1 MVNICNSEQHVVL
14 MRILDARNRP
24 SITPDMPLWKLK
36 LTEEE
41 YTNLKETLVQNAY
54 RLEDFGI
61 EAALCYAEWWR
72 RDYNGGIPSRE
83 DVAVGLG
90 LPHYCWEQLYKAA
103 RHGLKSHGFA
113 FIHSLKG
120 NEYFR
125 TLLNQGGLPVNYI
138 KNGTNL
144 SGFSRFLIGL
154 VEELS
159 SINIDWDDNNID
171 LIKNFNCIAYL
182 GKAFKNDNIYDV
194 SLQIAHA
201 IISEEDRWLPYD
213 DTDSSL
219 SELTKSLKREY
230 RRVKSEHR
238 TKPLSLSWKLRL
250 TSSKTANLFVNLNIV
265 KEISSKSIEGL
276 NYQSCYT
283 FDVFVSGILVGKYV
297 RKSLVKD
304 DKGEVIG
311 AIYSRITVG
320 VANDIKWSGEPVV
333 EVKIRCDNDDR
344 LFPTLCG
351 SYPPNFECPQVFQ
364 MLDDNVYS
372 LKSTANAENN
382 IAVFSTNW
390 KCDGSHNLL
399 LNGELYSA
407 IKFTDKVDLHN
418 CMSNEDITITNEFTP
433 YSAEFRGTYIQWVE
447 QSNFKLLTRIPVI
460 SVFDQ
465 TGTRVGNIKPK
476 YRVHNSKAE
485 WRNLSNSCLLPFGL
499 VDIKVEF
506 PDNKYVM
513 ETFYFIDDMTFVSR
527 NETMFS
533 TELHLYSRHV
543 ISAKVDECENLS
555 VEMTDKN
562 TWRISRDAC
571 ASKYSPTCN
580 LKIIAENNPPL
591 KVSVVAPFEG
601 IVISD
606 LEGKIVPSG
615 KIISYDNLR
624 YFNIISHGQ
633 SGMIDVTYKSDKIK
647 DDNTIKHLKSPVIE
661 GIVPLSD
668 YRDLFARMFQLYGAN
683 TFDRSSSIELKICD
697 KRIYIRKFVLDSE
710 LSSDKIRITD
720 YTSEDTSDFIYDGD
734 VYALPVS
741 ENIKPAELVQI
752 KLEPYNRQMNL
763 FTIPDELLNSEAIL
777 FSGPESSRR
786 LVPKY
791 YNFEQEDY
799 SSEVRGEMS
808 AANTILWSERLCKDD
823 VFAGEYWAKTV
834 KAFRIISEF
843 NLPFTTYNAFKAI
856 GCEPKLLVNLILA
869 CWINGA
875 SDVLIQEIDR
885 FEDELNIAVHWIPHT
900 VWGECIESFIR
911 SLPPTLINIMNTKLG
926 EITELINAL
935 FNATLSAEVASEL
948 TQYVAGG
955 NIGNARIFSRADINQ
970 FKSKIHGCTDNNIDL
985 PLTRFVLQNKYYVDQ
1000 EMHKSYRVMIESA
1013 MCAAENFAQVKNR
1026 TNLFLLESRDYARII
1041 NFYRKYFKDLI
1052 DLEDMG
1058 NIEDVE
1064 QNEAD
1069 GFSRFFFAIPKKACL
1084 RKNANRTYHI
1094 FNHRNGKIELV
1105 PEDNRSNKCFT
1116 SLKSEESIPVIY
1128 QSLRHS
1134 GDNHVLCP
1142 HCGNNLS
1149 EFKNLDYLRI
1159 SATQIGRT
1167 LATLLLDN
1175 AEPIDSN
1182 DADVV
1187 YEGRKYIT
1195 FTDSR
1200 QGSARSA
1207 MGLNQDV
1214 ERSWIRAS
1222 IFHKLADM
1230 RLNDVKPGGLTPDEE
1245 AEYNAYLSIREHLPT
1260 LLFEKFKRLEEKKNG
1275 TPVIPNPEEVSWGQI
1290 SQSLENDSNFKKLY
1304 EHVDKARGRKNFKN
1318 ATDYLKALLVDQFG
1332 WIPKRANSLETMGF
1346 VRLVYP
1352 ALKNAKC
1359 PALIQK
1365 RCTDTDW
1372 QNFLKI
1378 CMDYVIRGGRHYMLS
1393 GAYKDYLTQN
1403 KYCSPIYPSNSEL
1416 RKNGSPV
1423 SKWFKVNVSS
1433 KGINENQNRLVL
1445 LLCAVLGYDDISQIN
1460 QIKIADI
1467 NSMLDAAWDFLRQNV
1482 LEATDVENQG
1492 YMLDLMG
1499 DKVKLQL
1506 IEKGYLCPVD
1516 NVIIDAPFCGYSP
1529 RMNGYIGRE
1538 NFDRFKIKTEFVNP
1552 LFPFK
1557 SADQTEKNVME
1568 WIEKNFFEQKA
1579 AGVFGVMNSRVFA
1592 SKPIFISAEH
1602 SAQQSSED
1610 LDRYER
1616 EFNEGKINILSCS
1629 TTMEMGVDIGGI
1641 TEVVMNNVPPKSSNY
1656 LQRTG
1661 RAGRRNETKALALT
1675 VCAPNPIGTHTWN
1688 NPDYPITHVTET
1700 PLLKLESRQLIQ
1712 RHVNAMVFASFVAD
1726 QGGIRVTATLRDF
1739 FVTAEGMSF
1748 FDKFLNYIDSVI
1760 SGKVERLQEP
1770 YSKLI
1775 KGTSLAQITL
1785 ADAAQV
1791 VKKDIV
1797 AVYNVF
1803 DAHKGALA
1811 KAIESLKNESGTTNA
1826 IKAIEKQEENLL
1838 KTSML
1843 SYLAENSFLP
1853 SAGLPLGLVE
1863 CLLGGKEKVDG
1874 NSPTLH
1880 ISQAISSYAPGNPVV
1895 KNEWVYE
1902 PNGIRLK
1909 TKYDDSTSRYIIQ
1922 NCTHCGYTTIIY
1934 GSAKTDCPKCGRH
1947 GTMHG
1952 IKDISLST
1960 DQRFTEVV
1968 EPAAFS
1974 VAWDSTPTRKMDS
1987 LGSMNFIQPILLEMD
2002 AWLLKTNSAKMSI
2015 RCSTPR
2021 SEILFYNK
2029 GTSGYGYAFCPYCGR
2044 MKSEKSPDST
2054 ERMLS
2059 HHKHLLASTSCPGGE
2074 NDGAAVRRHVL
2085 LVGRY
2090 QTDFVEIK
2098 FYDKD
2103 NNLVEDTETLY
2114 SLGVILSRKLTE
2126 LLGVNDGEIE
2136 FGYDGIN
2143 HSIFIYDTALGGAGY
2158 SLLFREYKDEVL
2170 KMALETLERCDCE
2183 RSCTKCLIDR
2193 RSQWYTNYLN
2203 RPKALEWLR
2212 QEVKARVAPK
2222 EIIYLMPDSHAV
2234 TSDITTEFYQL
2245 TRNKDISGIR
2255 IFVDD
2260 NISQWDAET
2269 FPFIKILT
2277 ELSLEGVDVAFILPS
2292 VPDVKSLSSA
2302 DSATLIAE
2310 VFKTNFKCLEN
2321 TLPTGLFPLMVVI
2334 MNDGIVKT
2342 YFGKNIDTSYSKN
2355 WGSGDVFITTQPNSL
2370 SYADINRMQLL
2381 SAFSSDDSSFM
2392 FEYRIREHSSLGRF
2406 FDSLKVPETGNWN
2419 RIISNLRGKAVSIEY
2434 SDRYLKTPLGCMLLA
2449 KMISSLKNEADLV
2462 LVSIKVIVTNIVSIN
2477 DSDVAVNAIKDFA
2490 NGKKRNHFLKDAI
2503 FELTGIEPEIQDTG
2517 YVEHERCLTVK
2528 ADNAEVCIRPDA
2540 GIAKGWAPF
2549 GRDNAECTDRDFRE
2563 DWNIDLEL
2571 FNKQQIGNGI
2581 LYTISYKQL

>member
-1 MVNICNSEQHVVL
+1 
-14 MRILDARNRP
+14 
-24 SITPDMPLWKLK
+24 MPLWKLK

-499 VDIKVEF
+499 VDIKVE
-506 PDNKYVM
+506 
-513 ETFYFIDDMTFVSR
+513 
-527 NETMFS
+527 
-533 TELHLYSRHV
+533 
-543 ISAKVDECENLS
+543 
-555 VEMTDKN
+555 
-562 TWRISRDAC
+562 
-571 ASKYSPTCN
+571 
-580 LKIIAENNPPL
+580 
-591 KVSVVAPFEG
+591 
-601 IVISD
+601 
-606 LEGKIVPSG
+606 
-615 KIISYDNLR
+615 
-624 YFNIISHGQ
+624 
-633 SGMIDVTYKSDKIK
+633 
-647 DDNTIKHLKSPVIE
+647 
-661 GIVPLSD
+661 
-668 YRDLFARMFQLYGAN
+668 
-683 TFDRSSSIELKICD
+683 
-697 KRIYIRKFVLDSE
+697 
-710 LSSDKIRITD
+710 
-720 YTSEDTSDFIYDGD
+720 
-734 VYALPVS
+734 
-741 ENIKPAELVQI
+741 
-752 KLEPYNRQMNL
+752 
-763 FTIPDELLNSEAIL
+763 
-777 FSGPESSRR
+777 
-786 LVPKY
+786 
-791 YNFEQEDY
+791 
-799 SSEVRGEMS
+799 
-808 AANTILWSERLCKDD
+808 
-823 VFAGEYWAKTV
+823 
-834 KAFRIISEF
+834 
-843 NLPFTTYNAFKAI
+843 
-856 GCEPKLLVNLILA
+856 
-869 CWINGA
+869 
-875 SDVLIQEIDR
+875 
-885 FEDELNIAVHWIPHT
+885 
-900 VWGECIESFIR
+900 
-911 SLPPTLINIMNTKLG
+911 
-926 EITELINAL
+926 
-935 FNATLSAEVASEL
+935 
-948 TQYVAGG
+948 
-955 NIGNARIFSRADINQ
+955 
-970 FKSKIHGCTDNNIDL
+970 
-985 PLTRFVLQNKYYVDQ
+985 
-1000 EMHKSYRVMIESA
+1000 
-1013 MCAAENFAQVKNR
+1013 
-1026 TNLFLLESRDYARII
+1026 
-1041 NFYRKYFKDLI
+1041 
-1052 DLEDMG
+1052 
-1058 NIEDVE
+1058 
-1064 QNEAD
+1064 
-1069 GFSRFFFAIPKKACL
+1069 
-1084 RKNANRTYHI
+1084 
-1094 FNHRNGKIELV
+1094 
-1105 PEDNRSNKCFT
+1105 
-1116 SLKSEESIPVIY
+1116 
-1128 QSLRHS
+1128 
-1134 GDNHVLCP
+1134 
-1142 HCGNNLS
+1142 
-1149 EFKNLDYLRI
+1149 
-1159 SATQIGRT
+1159 
-1167 LATLLLDN
+1167 
-1175 AEPIDSN
+1175 
-1182 DADVV
+1182 
-1187 YEGRKYIT
+1187 
-1195 FTDSR
+1195 
-1200 QGSARSA
+1200 
-1207 MGLNQDV
+1207 
-1214 ERSWIRAS
+1214 
-1222 IFHKLADM
+1222 
-1230 RLNDVKPGGLTPDEE
+1230 
-1245 AEYNAYLSIREHLPT
+1245 
-1260 LLFEKFKRLEEKKNG
+1260 
-1275 TPVIPNPEEVSWGQI
+1275 
-1290 SQSLENDSNFKKLY
+1290 
-1304 EHVDKARGRKNFKN
+1304 
-1318 ATDYLKALLVDQFG
+1318 
-1332 WIPKRANSLETMGF
+1332 
-1346 VRLVYP
+1346 
-1352 ALKNAKC
+1352 
-1359 PALIQK
+1359 
-1365 RCTDTDW
+1365 
-1372 QNFLKI
+1372 
-1378 CMDYVIRGGRHYMLS
+1378 
-1393 GAYKDYLTQN
+1393 
-1403 KYCSPIYPSNSEL
+1403 
-1416 RKNGSPV
+1416 
-1423 SKWFKVNVSS
+1423 
-1433 KGINENQNRLVL
+1433 
-1445 LLCAVLGYDDISQIN
+1445 
-1460 QIKIADI
+1460 
-1467 NSMLDAAWDFLRQNV
+1467 FLRQNV

-2406 FDSLKVPETGNWN
+2406 FDSLKAPETGNWN

>member
-1 MVNICNSEQHVVL
+1 MSYSDIEKLRKKLNSSPVL
-14 MRILDARNRP
+14 KAKEIGRMLDKGIGKNVDTSLEIIDALGEKVKGINNGGGLGALLPTRAHLFVR
-24 SITPDMPLWKLK
+24 SISGVYVCTNPDCQRH
-36 LTEEE
+36 
-41 YTNLKETLVQNAY
+41 KEY
-54 RLEDFGI
+54 RLSIGSLTTYQNMNCPVCKSKMLELATCSSCGSPI
-61 EAALCYAEWWR
+61 
-72 RDYNGGIPSRE
+72 I
-83 DVAVGLG
+83 VG
-90 LPHYCWEQLYKAA
+90 ETSTTK
-103 RHGLKSHGFA
+103 GFRM
-113 FIHSLKG
+113 H
-120 NEYFR
+120 
-125 TLLNQGGLPVNYI
+125 
-138 KNGTNL
+138 TN
-144 SGFSRFLIGL
+144 
-154 VEELS
+154 V
-159 SINIDWDDNNID
+159 ID
-171 LIKNFNCIAYL
+171 L
-182 GKAFKNDNIYDV
+182 D
-194 SLQIAHA
+194 
-201 IISEEDRWLPYD
+201 
-213 DTDSSL
+213 
-219 SELTKSLKREY
+219 KSLFYEQ
-230 RRVKSEHR
+230 
-238 TKPLSLSWKLRL
+238 
-250 TSSKTANLFVNLNIV
+250 
-265 KEISSKSIEGL
+265 KE
-276 NYQSCYT
+276 
-283 FDVFVSGILVGKYV
+283 
-297 RKSLVKD
+297 
-304 DKGEVIG
+304 
-311 AIYSRITVG
+311 
-320 VANDIKWSGEPVV
+320 
-333 EVKIRCDNDDR
+333 
-344 LFPTLCG
+344 
-351 SYPPNFECPQVFQ
+351 
-364 MLDDNVYS
+364 
-372 LKSTANAENN
+372 
-382 IAVFSTNW
+382 
-390 KCDGSHNLL
+390 
-399 LNGELYSA
+399 
-407 IKFTDKVDLHN
+407 
-418 CMSNEDITITNEFTP
+418 
-433 YSAEFRGTYIQWVE
+433 
-447 QSNFKLLTRIPVI
+447 
-460 SVFDQ
+460 
-465 TGTRVGNIKPK
+465 
-476 YRVHNSKAE
+476 
-485 WRNLSNSCLLPFGL
+485 
-499 VDIKVEF
+499 
-506 PDNKYVM
+506 
-513 ETFYFIDDMTFVSR
+513 
-527 NETMFS
+527 
-533 TELHLYSRHV
+533 
-543 ISAKVDECENLS
+543 
-555 VEMTDKN
+555 
-562 TWRISRDAC
+562 
-571 ASKYSPTCN
+571 
-580 LKIIAENNPPL
+580 
-591 KVSVVAPFEG
+591 
-601 IVISD
+601 
-606 LEGKIVPSG
+606 
-615 KIISYDNLR
+615 
-624 YFNIISHGQ
+624 
-633 SGMIDVTYKSDKIK
+633 
-647 DDNTIKHLKSPVIE
+647 
-661 GIVPLSD
+661 
-668 YRDLFARMFQLYGAN
+668 
-683 TFDRSSSIELKICD
+683 
-697 KRIYIRKFVLDSE
+697 
-710 LSSDKIRITD
+710 
-720 YTSEDTSDFIYDGD
+720 
-734 VYALPVS
+734 
-741 ENIKPAELVQI
+741 
-752 KLEPYNRQMNL
+752 
-763 FTIPDELLNSEAIL
+763 
-777 FSGPESSRR
+777 
-786 LVPKY
+786 
-791 YNFEQEDY
+791 
-799 SSEVRGEMS
+799 
-808 AANTILWSERLCKDD
+808 
-823 VFAGEYWAKTV
+823 
-834 KAFRIISEF
+834 
-843 NLPFTTYNAFKAI
+843 
-856 GCEPKLLVNLILA
+856 
-869 CWINGA
+869 
-875 SDVLIQEIDR
+875 
-885 FEDELNIAVHWIPHT
+885 
-900 VWGECIESFIR
+900 
-911 SLPPTLINIMNTKLG
+911 
-926 EITELINAL
+926 
-935 FNATLSAEVASEL
+935 
-948 TQYVAGG
+948 
-955 NIGNARIFSRADINQ
+955 
-970 FKSKIHGCTDNNIDL
+970 
-985 PLTRFVLQNKYYVDQ
+985 
-1000 EMHKSYRVMIESA
+1000 
-1013 MCAAENFAQVKNR
+1013 
-1026 TNLFLLESRDYARII
+1026 
-1041 NFYRKYFKDLI
+1041 DLI

-1661 RAGRRNETKALALT
+1661 RAGRRSETKALALT

-1770 YSKLI
+1770 YLKLI

-1785 ADAAQV
+1785 ADVAQV

-1826 IKAIEKQEENLL
+1826 IKAIEKQEENFF

-1902 PNGIRLK
+1902 TNGIRLK

-2029 GTSGYGYAFCPYCGR
+2029 GTNGYGYAFCPYCGR
-2044 MKSEKSPDST
+2044 MKSEKSPDTT

-2222 EIIYLMPDSHAV
+2222 EIIYLMPDSHVV

-2255 IFVDD
+2255 IFVND

-2269 FPFIKILT
+2269 FPLKKILT

-2406 FDSLKVPETGNWN
+2406 FDSLKAPETGNWN

-2477 DSDVAVNAIKDFA
+2477 DPDMAVNAIKDFT

-2528 ADNAEVCIRPDA
+2528 ADNAEICIRPDA